1 MLTEPNVMHP
11 RTLKELT
18 DVVAKPLLVIFER
31 PQKLGEVPVT
41 VKMETLHQFKKKSRK
56 EDPRI

>member
-11 RTLKELT
+11 RTLNELT

-31 PQKLGEVPVT
+31 PQKLDEVPVT
-41 VKMETLHQFKKKSRK
+41 VKMETLHQF
-56 EDPRI
+56 